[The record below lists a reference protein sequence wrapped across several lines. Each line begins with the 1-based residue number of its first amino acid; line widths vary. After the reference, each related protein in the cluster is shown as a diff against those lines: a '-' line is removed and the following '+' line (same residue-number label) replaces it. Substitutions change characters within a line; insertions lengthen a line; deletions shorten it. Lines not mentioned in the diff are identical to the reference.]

1 MAMVK
6 VMRRFTAITA
16 VSLISMKVISEFMS
30 WLSRQDD
37 APAEAWIDEEEC
49 EEV

>member
-1 MAMVK
+1 MFK
-6 VMRRFTAITA
+6 VVRRITAITA
-16 VSLISMKVISEFMS
+16 LSLISMKAMSEFMS

-37 APAEAWIDEEEC
+37 APAETWIDEEEL